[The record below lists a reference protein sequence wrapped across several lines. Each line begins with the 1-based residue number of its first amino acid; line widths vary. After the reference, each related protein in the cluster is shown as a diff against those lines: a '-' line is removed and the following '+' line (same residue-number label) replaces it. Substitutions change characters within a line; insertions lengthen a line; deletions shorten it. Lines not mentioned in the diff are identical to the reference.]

1 MTHEEKDKV
10 IKADCTALMDKKT
23 GARYR
28 RMKQAFMDGTVFGK
42 N

>member
-1 MTHEEKDKV
+1 MTHEEKCKAL
-10 IKADCTALMDKKT
+10 KADNAALLGNKI